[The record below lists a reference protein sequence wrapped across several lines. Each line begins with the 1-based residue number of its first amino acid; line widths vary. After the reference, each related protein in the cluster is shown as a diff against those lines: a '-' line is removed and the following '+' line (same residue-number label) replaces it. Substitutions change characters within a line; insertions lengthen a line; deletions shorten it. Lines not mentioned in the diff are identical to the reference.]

1 MEDKSD
7 MTFFAKYTPDPF
19 VYTSDSNELY
29 DKIIG
34 ATNTVEPQKKKG
46 MFAFFR
52 NK

>member
-1 MEDKSD
+1 

-19 VYTSDSNELY
+19 VYTSDSNDLY

-46 MFAFFR
+46 MFAFF
-52 NK
+52 KHK